1 MGENYE
7 IDYEAIFGGLKKM
20 LDEQFNLEFE
30 YIELLKFVG
39 EHGNETT
46 QNLTAVMNN
55 VMNMRMGDQVIF
67 LRIYKSLL
75 IACETLQ
82 NKYNFEILESEDD
95 CDG

>member
-1 MGENYE
+1 MDEKYE
-7 IDYEAIFGGLKKM
+7 IDYEAIFGGLRKM

-67 LRIYKSLL
+67 LRIYKNLL
-75 IACETLQ
+75 VVCETLQ
-82 NKYNFEILESEDD
+82 NKYNFDIPEEDSD
-95 CDG
+95 EY